1 MATKVAIPFRT
12 DRLVPPGEVLA
23 EELRARAMSQTG
35 LARLMGRPIQ
45 VINAIVTGKKT
56 VTAETALQMEK
67 ALDIP
72 AEFWLNLEA
81 MYQLGK
87 VRARSPE

>member
-1 MATKVAIPFRT
+1 MATNVAVPFRT

-23 EELRARAMSQTG
+23 EELRARGMTQSE
-35 LARLMGRPIQ
+35 LARRMGRPIQ
-45 VINAIVTGKKT
+45 VINAIVTGKKSI
-56 VTAETALQMEK
+56 TAETALQIEK

-81 MYQLGK
+81 TYQLGR
-87 VRARSPE
+87 VRARS